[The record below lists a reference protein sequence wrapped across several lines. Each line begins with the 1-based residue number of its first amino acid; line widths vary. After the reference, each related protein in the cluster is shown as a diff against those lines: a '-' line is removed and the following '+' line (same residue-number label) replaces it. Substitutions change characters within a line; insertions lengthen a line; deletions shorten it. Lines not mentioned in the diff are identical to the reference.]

1 MCDYQRVKARQSR
14 RHDAPLGRWVKR
26 KSVTDSAGQSC
37 FGFGEYFMQKR
48 IGYRRPRRR
57 LDTWAI
63 ALFLCLGT
71 PAPGGQDSGLRDDP
85 DYREELG
92 VNHFTT
98 PSIEELFEILD
109 SLKPIPFQQLREPVT
124 ELNTDDRTRYALAF
138 GVLIG
143 DGFLDVETEDSK
155 DVEALGR
162 ELIRRGT
169 GLGVGSRITRHSQR
183 LFDLAKKGHWQDL
196 RKELVVTQDDVEQAM
211 LDLRD
216 EEMANLLSLGGWIR
230 GLEIG
235 AAGVASSYSKE
246 RAERLRHLDLLDY
259 YLDRLSTLN
268 PRLKKRPLIQ
278 NLTAGLKDIRDLL
291 AHAAPISAA
300 DDQKLR
306 DEAHALVILI
316 ETDTGGEASSTGIK

>member
-1 MCDYQRVKARQSR
+1 
-14 RHDAPLGRWVKR
+14 
-26 KSVTDSAGQSC
+26 
-37 FGFGEYFMQKR
+37 MQTR
-48 IGYRRPRRR
+48 IGYRRTRQR

-63 ALFLCLGT
+63 ALLLCLGT
-71 PAPGGQDSGLRDDP
+71 TMPGEQDSGLREDQ

-98 PSIEELFEILD
+98 PSIEELFAILD

-124 ELNTDDRTRYALAF
+124 ELSTDDRTRYALAF

-143 DGFLDVETEDSK
+143 DGFLDVESENSK
-155 DVEALGR
+155 EMEALGR

-169 GLGVGSRITRHSQR
+169 GLGVGPRITRHSQR
-183 LFDLAKKGHWQDL
+183 LLDLAKKGRWQDL
-196 RKELVVTQDDVEQAM
+196 RKELVVTQQDVEQAM

-216 EEMANLLSLGGWIR
+216 EEMAHLLSLGGWIR

-259 YLDRLSTLN
+259 YLDRLNTLN

-278 NLTAGLKDIRDLL
+278 NLTSGLKDIRDLL
-291 AHAAPISAA
+291 AQTAPISAA

-306 DEAHALVILI
+306 DEAHALVSLI
-316 ETDTGGEASSTGIK
+316 ETDAGSDASAAEIK